1 MHRKTTRLS
10 ATPMNEQSNVAG
22 IPVGVVG
29 LGLMGSSIVAALLI
43 AGHPVKAI
51 SPITPDAQNAYERIF
66 TQLNY
71 CLEAGLIDSVEKF
84 RSMLHISEDYATLA
98 PCEVVIECVIEKL
111 EIKSEVYKKITS
123 AVSPS
128 CIIGSNTSA
137 IPISDLQTY
146 VANPER
152 FLGIHW
158 AEPAFMTR
166 FLEIT
171 CGNQTTAT
179 YADRIFS
186 LAHRWGKEPTL
197 LKKDIRGFITN
208 RLMYSVYREIFHQI
222 ESGNATREDVDKAFR
237 YDAGSWMTLMGLFRR
252 MDYTGLKDYGT
263 ILNNIFPQLSNTET
277 VPPIMQK
284 MVTDAARGVHN
295 DKGLYPYEPGEGK
308 QWDEAFTRF
317 NQEIH
322 QLAANYSEENVKNQL
337 NHTKAKS

>member
-1 MHRKTTRLS
+1 
-10 ATPMNEQSNVAG
+10 MNEQSNVAE

-43 AGHPVKAI
+43 AGHSVKAI
-51 SPITPDAQNAYERIF
+51 IPLASDAENARERIF

-71 CLEAGLIDSVEKF
+71 CLQAGLTDSVTKF
-84 RSMLHISEDYATLA
+84 DSRLVVSEDYTALA
-98 PCEVVIECVIEKL
+98 SCQVVIECVIEKL
-111 EIKSEVYKKITS
+111 EIKSAVYKKIGS
-123 AVSPS
+123 AVSPT

-137 IPISDLQTY
+137 IPISDLQPY
-146 VANPER
+146 VEHPER

-171 CGNQTTAT
+171 CGELTATT

-186 LAHRWGKEPTL
+186 LAHQWGKEPTL

-208 RLMYSVYREIFHQI
+208 RLMYSVYREIFYQI
-222 ESGNATREDVDKAFR
+222 ESGNASREDIDKAFR
-237 YDAGSWMTLMGLFRR
+237 YDAGSWMTLMGIFRR
-252 MDYTGLKDYGT
+252 MDFMGLKDYGT
-263 ILNNIFPQLSNTET
+263 ILNKLFPELSNTAT

-284 MVTDAARGVHN
+284 MVADGARGVHN
-295 DKGLYPYEPGEGK
+295 DRGIYPYEPGEGK

-317 NQEIH
+317 NLEIH
-322 QLAANYSEENVKNQL
+322 TLAAQYSESKVKEQL
-337 NHTKAKS
+337 DS

>member
-1 MHRKTTRLS
+1 
-10 ATPMNEQSNVAG
+10 MNEHSNLAE

-51 SPITPDAQNAYERIF
+51 IPLASDAENAHERIF

-71 CLEAGLIDSVEKF
+71 CLQARLTDSVAKF
-84 RSMLHISEDYATLA
+84 DAMLVVSEDYGSLA
-98 PCEVVIECVIEKL
+98 GCQVVIECVIEQL
-111 EIKSEVYKKITS
+111 EVKSAVYQKITS
-123 AVSPS
+123 AVSAH

-137 IPISDLQTY
+137 IPISGLQPY
-146 VANPER
+146 VQHPER

-158 AEPAFMTR
+158 AEPAYMTR

-171 CGNQTTAT
+171 CGDQTAENF
-179 YADRIFS
+179 ADRIFS
-186 LAHRWGKEPTL
+186 LAHQWGKEPTL

-222 ESGNATREDVDKAFR
+222 ESGNASREDVDKAFR
-237 YDAGSWMTLMGLFRR
+237 YDAGSWMTLMGIFRR
-252 MDYTGLKDYGT
+252 MDFMGLKDYGT
-263 ILNNIFPQLSNTET
+263 ILNALLPELSNAAA
-277 VPPIMQK
+277 VPAIMQK
-284 MVTDAARGVHN
+284 MVADGARGVHN
-295 DKGLYPYEPGEGK
+295 DKGIYAYEPGEGK

-322 QLAANYSEENVKNQL
+322 TLAAQYSESKIKQHL
-337 NHTKAKS
+337 DS